1 MTGVGRD
8 ASRETS
14 RFTPFQLVLG
24 PCRVAGG
31 WAVQTVCAPAAT
43 QLLVVKFKM
52 TSRLA
57 WAMAAS
63 MTFTKKILLLGSGEL
78 GREFT
83 ISAKRLG
90 AYVIACDSYDHAPA
104 MQVADACEIFSMLD
118 GDRLRAAVEK
128 HQPDLI
134 VPEVEAIRT
143 EILADVETEGYH
155 VVPSA
160 RATQLTMNRDAIRDV
175 AAQELGLTTSRYH
188 YAENYPEVAKAAE
201 DIGLPLL
208 IKPVMS
214 SSGKGQ
220 SKVDS
225 LDKLEEA
232 WNYAVANMRGDRA
245 RVIVEQFIDF
255 DYEITLLTVRTKDGV
270 LFCPPIGHRQERG
283 DYQESWQP
291 AAMTDAALA
300 SAQDMARKV
309 VDNLAGDGKGW
320 GLFGVEFFVTK
331 QGEVIFSELS
341 PRPHDTGMVTLIG
354 QNLSE
359 FDLHARAI
367 MGLPIPHI
375 ALSAPASAS
384 AVILADRDSDDFAFA
399 GVAEALALG
408 SEGAETDVRI
418 FGKPVTRPYRRM
430 AVALATGAD
439 TDQARALARQ
449 AADSVRIEYR

>member
-1 MTGVGRD
+1 
-8 ASRETS
+8 
-14 RFTPFQLVLG
+14 
-24 PCRVAGG
+24 
-31 WAVQTVCAPAAT
+31 
-43 QLLVVKFKM
+43 
-52 TSRLA
+52 
-57 WAMAAS
+57 

-90 AYVIACDSYDHAPA
+90 AYVIACDAYDGAPA
-104 MQVADACEIFSMLD
+104 MQLADEREIFSMLD
-118 GDRLRAAVEK
+118 GERLQEIVYK

-143 EILADVETEGYH
+143 EILAKMEEEGFH

-175 AAQELGLTTSRYH
+175 AAQQLGLTTSRYE
-188 YAENYPEVAKAAE
+188 YAESLAEMRQAAAN
-201 DIGLPLL
+201 IGLPLVV
-208 IKPVMS
+208 KPVMS

-220 SKVDS
+220 SKLSHED
-225 LDKLEEA
+225 EIATA
-232 WNYAVANMRGDRA
+232 WHYAVDNMRGDRK
-245 RVIVEQFIDF
+245 RVIVEQFVDF
-255 DYEITLLTVRTKDGV
+255 DYEITLLTVRSRDGIS
-270 LFCPPIGHRQERG
+270 FCPPIGHRQERG

-291 AAMTDAALA
+291 ANMSAAALTT
-300 SAQDMARKV
+300 AQEMARKIV
-309 VDNLAGDGKGW
+309 ENLAGAGNGW

-331 QGEVIFSELS
+331 AGEVIFSELS

-375 ALSAPASAS
+375 ALTAPASAS
-384 AVILADRDSDDFAFA
+384 AVILASSDSDDFTYGGLAD
-399 GVAEALALG
+399 ALALG
-408 SEGAETDVRI
+408 SAGAEVDLRI
-418 FGKPVTRPYRRM
+418 FAKPVTRPYRRM

-439 TDQARALARQ
+439 SDAARSLAKR
-449 AADSVRIEYR
+449 AADMVEIIE